1 MDSAYS
7 KAMPEVSKVGRQRPA
22 PRYRGEQNHRITKRS
37 LQPTIRKSARLQKR
51 GDEFTRRTFA
61 DVGIG
66 QIHSLPSP
74 ATSDTYSKENSPS
87 FLLAKVSEK
96 KEQAPS
102 QDNKPEEVER
112 LRRGSERYTP
122 RELGP
127 KRKRPQEA
135 EDSTSRL
142 QDEPTQKRTR
152 VWQSDREAGDTKKY
166 QAPKDLDCHPVKYWV
181 VNDRWPESFGQD
193 AVIMSQNTASKQTS
207 DSQNSSSKR
216 KTESTHR
223 SDRIERLAENG
234 VFMKN
239 SALTQ
244 RSSKELCK
252 SYLQGGRVPKWWPS
266 YPPDKIAAIL
276 DRIDGLNEGRIQR
289 DIMPLVVPSAEN
301 LFYCDEPIEDW
312 IGDDVHAE
320 WTRSATMGSTR
331 PKPDYTAGLLRK
343 AFTKDENDKLRNYAS
358 PLRPFLFTP
367 ELSFPFLICEAK
379 SGEEGLNKAHRQ
391 NIHSASIAVRAIIEL
406 YREAFGE
413 SDPDRVNKLYGQILV
428 FTISHNHNM
437 AHLHGHYAVI
447 SEDFPEKLEFYR
459 YEIALF
465 SLTLDD
471 GQSRFRTYNFVQN
484 VYENFAPEHRKR
496 IKDAVAHLK
505 SPGER
510 TRLNFSASSSALEES
525 DSQANSQETPQE
537 PMASSSQERAGFKK
551 PPLPPSVIV
560 QKENERLRDQV
571 DILLRQQQEQQRQ
584 QQEQQRQQQE
594 NIGKL
599 QDMLAEQKEQNKEQM
614 GQYKEIINMLR
625 QQMSTKG

>member
-1 MDSAYS
+1 
-7 KAMPEVSKVGRQRPA
+7 MP
-22 PRYRGEQNHRITKRS
+22 
-37 LQPTIRKSARLQKR
+37 
-51 GDEFTRRTFA
+51 
-61 DVGIG
+61 
-66 QIHSLPSP
+66 
-74 ATSDTYSKENSPS
+74 
-87 FLLAKVSEK
+87 AKIPEK
-96 KEQAPS
+96 KKQVPN
-102 QDNKPEEVER
+102 QDNKLEEVER
-112 LRRGSERYTP
+112 LRRGLKHYYP
-122 RELGP
+122 QELGP
-127 KRKRPQEA
+127 KRKCPQEA
-135 EDSTSRL
+135 EDLASRL

-152 VWQSDREAGDTKKY
+152 VSQPDREAGDIENN

-207 DSQNSSSKR
+207 DSQDSSGKR
-216 KTESTHR
+216 KSESTHR
-223 SDRIERLAENG
+223 SDRLERLAENG
-234 VFMKN
+234 VFMKT

-252 SYLQGGRVPKWWPS
+252 SYLQGDRVPKWWPS
-266 YPPDKIAAIL
+266 YPPEKIPAIL

-312 IGDDVHAE
+312 IGDDVHTE

-358 PLRPFLFTP
+358 PLRPFLFTA

-406 YREAFGE
+406 YREAFRE
-413 SDPDRVNKLYGQILV
+413 SDPNRVSKLYGQILV

-437 AHLHGHYAVI
+437 VHLHGHYAVI
-447 SEDFPEKLEFYR
+447 SEDFPGKLEFYR

-465 SLTLDD
+465 SLTLDEGRD
-471 GQSRFRTYNFVQN
+471 RFRTYNFVQN
-484 VYENFAPEHRKR
+484 VYEKFAPEHRKR

-505 SPGER
+505 TPGER
-510 TRLNFSASSSALEES
+510 TGISFSASSLALEES
-525 DSQANSQETPQE
+525 DSQANSQDTTQE
-537 PMASSSQERAGFKK
+537 EGVFQVPGEPASAAQKKQQNRIQAQMQQTNKKLQEKNDS
-551 PPLPPSVIV
+551 L
-560 QKENERLRDQV
+560 QDQV
-571 DILLRQQQEQQRQ
+571 AGLIQQQQEQQRQQQEQQRQ

-594 NIGKL
+594 QHK
-599 QDMLAEQKEQNKEQM
+599 EQMEQNKAQM
-614 GQYKEIINMLR
+614 QQYKEIIQMLK
-625 QQMSTKG
+625 QQKPGNG